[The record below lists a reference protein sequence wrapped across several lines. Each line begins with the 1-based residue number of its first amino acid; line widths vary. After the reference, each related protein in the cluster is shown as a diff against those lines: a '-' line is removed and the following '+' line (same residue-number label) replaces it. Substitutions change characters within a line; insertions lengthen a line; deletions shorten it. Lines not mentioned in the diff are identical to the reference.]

1 MATIGFDK
9 EHPEGLW
16 ERKENLEGWEQMEN
30 EKGRIKKI
38 YITGEEGTQVIPS
51 ESLKAQTVLR
61 LNGAQDKEEL

>member
-1 MATIGFDK
+1 MGTDG
-9 EHPEGLW
+9 
-16 ERKENLEGWEQMEN
+16 ERKRED
-30 EKGRIKKI
+30 KKI